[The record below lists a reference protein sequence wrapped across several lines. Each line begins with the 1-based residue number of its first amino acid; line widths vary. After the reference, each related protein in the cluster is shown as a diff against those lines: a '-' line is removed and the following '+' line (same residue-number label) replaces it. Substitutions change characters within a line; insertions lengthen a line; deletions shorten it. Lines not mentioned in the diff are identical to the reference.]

1 MHTTTQPVQE
11 LLEVVAEAAGEA
23 VVVVAAAAG
32 LVGAVVVP
40 TIKCISQINNNKH
53 MHTTTQPVQKL
64 LEVVVETLEAA
75 VEAVAAAAGIVAAAP
90 ATELV
95 VAAAAGVGVF
105 DPIPYSKKIKI
116 NINY

>member
-1 MHTTTQPVQE
+1 M
-11 LLEVVAEAAGEA
+11 EVVAEAAGEA
-23 VVVVAAAAG
+23 LVVVAAAAG
-32 LVGAVVVP
+32 LGGAVVVP

-53 MHTTTQPVQKL
+53 MHTTQPVQKL

-75 VEAVAAAAGIVAAAP
+75 VEAVVAAAGVVAAAP

-105 DPIPYSKKIKI
+105 DPIPYSKKKSK
-116 NINY
+116 YT